1 MNASKFLVLLR
12 PLVLRSTLLSNTRYI
27 SLVPNK
33 NRHSSKLF
41 SNDPF
46 DFASNLMRDLDRE
59 FQRTRSQLEKNF
71 FNFDTGLLS
80 RPMEKSIDPIVVDKD
95 GNRRFLMSFNLEGFS
110 PEEVKVK
117 TEGKSLCVSA
127 KKEKQV
133 INVILVR
140 FEK

>member
-1 MNASKFLVLLR
+1 MNASKFLVQLR

-27 SLVPNK
+27 SLVSNK

-117 TEGKSLCVSA
+117 TEGNSLCVSA